1 MKKRFCAVDVDS
13 EEKFLKEAKLMI
25 SLQRNNVVQ
34 LKALCLLLCRSLS
47 ISTFSVLPMKPVFKS
62 WLNSYVRSTKGYNCE
77 GFTRVMPHIVDGVV
91 RGLQYLHGKGID
103 IPPSRDS
110 PFMTHVI
117 NKAAHELGLMRTE
130 EVGKKDHTL
139 IGKLLAA

>member
-1 MKKRFCAVDVDS
+1 
-13 EEKFLKEAKLMI
+13 MI

-47 ISTFSVLPMKPVFKS
+47 ISTFSVLPMKPVFIS

-77 GFTRVMPHIVDGVV
+77 GFTPVMPHIVDGVA

-103 IPPSRDS
+103 IPSSRDS
-110 PFMTHVI
+110 PF
-117 NKAAHELGLMRTE
+117 
-130 EVGKKDHTL
+130 
-139 IGKLLAA
+139 

>member
-47 ISTFSVLPMKPVFKS
+47 ISTFSVLPMKPVLIS
-62 WLNSYVRSTKGYNCE
+62 WLNSYARSTKDCNCE
-77 GFTRVMPHIVDGVV
+77 GFTRVMPHIVDGVA

-103 IPPSRDS
+103 IPPSRGS
-110 PFMTHVI
+110 PF
-117 NKAAHELGLMRTE
+117 
-130 EVGKKDHTL
+130 
-139 IGKLLAA
+139 